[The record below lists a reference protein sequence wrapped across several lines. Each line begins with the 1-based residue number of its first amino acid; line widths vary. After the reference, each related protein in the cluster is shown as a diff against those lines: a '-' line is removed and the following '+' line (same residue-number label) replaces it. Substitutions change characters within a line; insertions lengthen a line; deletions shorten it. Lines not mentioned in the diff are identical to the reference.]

1 MKTSEKGI
9 DLIKSFE
16 TLQLAAY
23 PDPGTGGE
31 PWTIGWGHTGGVKQG
46 DTCTEEEAEEWIRS
60 DLEKFE
66 RCVDRYVEVEITQ
79 EQFDALVCFTF
90 NVGCGSLQSST
101 LLKLINAGNFE
112 AAAQQFGRWNKA
124 NGKVL
129 AGLTRR
135 RDAERQLFE
144 TA

>member
-16 TLQLAAY
+16 TLQLEAY

-46 DTCTEEEAEEWIRS
+46 DTCTEEEAEGWIRA

-66 RCVDRYVEVEITQ
+66 RCVDRYVEVELTQ